1 MEGNVTKIS
10 SFFHPLDGIDNWNRI
25 YGAKGF
31 IQYQFVVPD
40 ESDFLIHKTFEILRE
55 AKSNSFLTVLKRFG
69 ESNKGLLSFPK
80 KGWTLAIDIPAN
92 NKNLDKYLK
101 KLDQLII
108 QNYGRF
114 YLAKDA
120 RMKKEIFKKSDSR
133 IKEFVNFRNKNEC
146 DKNFTS
152 CQSSRLEL

>member
-1 MEGNVTKIS
+1 M
-10 SFFHPLDGIDNWNRI
+10 
-25 YGAKGF
+25 
-31 IQYQFVVPD
+31 
-40 ESDFLIHKTFEILRE
+40 LRE

-92 NKNLDKYLK
+92 NKNLNKYLK

-114 YLAKDA
+114 YLAKDSIQSHEVFKNSYPKYEEWLSI
-120 RMKKEIFKKSDSR
+120 KKDLDPKNIFYSDLS
-133 IKEFVNFRNKNEC
+133 
-146 DKNFTS
+146 
-152 CQSSRLEL
+152 QRLKIEY